1 MAERPVTGGREEP
14 AAELTLTSTGGGRMK
29 WLVAAVALVVL
40 AGAVYI
46 GISGQSSAL
55 PQSSS
60 QPAAQLAPSTTAPTA
75 TPYPDNQVISLR
87 VDPTA
92 PVVYQ
97 YLGTGLTLNGH
108 GTLAILDPIGPDEYM
123 GIYRVPYSQLGP
135 VANLELDAVTASVSH
150 DDLDRLGDWAFP
162 LNIGRADDVPM
173 TVFSTVGG
181 MTDQSLITPQFQRLA
196 TDGYQLGVTVAAKE
210 DAALMTIDVV
220 VQPHLRAPNEMYTVL
235 AGPTG
240 DQFSVPL
247 EQYTPGGF
255 DGQALVPTSLYGTD
269 LPVSLA
275 AASLSDG
282 SAISVGTWPI
292 KVPPRPHNN
301 NLVQIHATAPGDP
314 AADKPGILANGYWFE
329 IGEKLVGGD
338 LYLVVN
344 LSVTVTIAP
353 ETPPGPVPTR

>member
-1 MAERPVTGGREEP
+1 
-14 AAELTLTSTGGGRMK
+14 
-29 WLVAAVALVVL
+29 
-40 AGAVYI
+40 
-46 GISGQSSAL
+46 
-55 PQSSS
+55 
-60 QPAAQLAPSTTAPTA
+60 
-75 TPYPDNQVISLR
+75 
-87 VDPTA
+87 
-92 PVVYQ
+92 
-97 YLGTGLTLNGH
+97 
-108 GTLAILDPIGPDEYM
+108 
-123 GIYRVPYSQLGP
+123 
-135 VANLELDAVTASVSH
+135 
-150 DDLDRLGDWAFP
+150 
-162 LNIGRADDVPM
+162 M